1 VISAV
6 TFESELPVSVK
17 GGMRKCQKERGIVH
31 DSELLVLEEFN
42 MLLCLIVVLGC
53 TSLCEGWNAEMSER
67 EDIELIS
74 LGNRQADQERKRQA
88 EDWKDWKLIQY
99 HKPGPDKKFE
109 KSDWE
114 QYVHGW
120 GSPYNETEYWFGLKY
135 LNKVTSEGNM
145 DVLFVFN
152 NHSVGAATFVCHNF
166 TVASEPHYYRLGMKD
181 CGKTK
186 APHVWYTN
194 IARNFGWLDQA
205 PFSTTDKDHDA
216 HHDNCAHINFGGFWY
231 KQPCIEQYYPPTGD
245 KWMEAKIALRK
256 L

>member
-1 VISAV
+1 M
-6 TFESELPVSVK
+6 
-17 GGMRKCQKERGIVH
+17 G
-31 DSELLVLEEFN
+31 
-42 MLLCLIVVLGC
+42 
-53 TSLCEGWNAEMSER
+53 
-67 EDIELIS
+67 
-74 LGNRQADQERKRQA
+74 
-88 EDWKDWKLIQY
+88 DWKDWKLIQY

-135 LNKVTSEGNM
+135 LNKV
-145 DVLFVFN
+145 
-152 NHSVGAATFVCHNF
+152 
-166 TVASEPHYYRLGMKD
+166 ASESHYYRLGMKD

-231 KQPCIEQYYPPTGD
+231 KQPCIEKYYPPTGN
-245 KWMEAKIALRK
+245 KWMEAKIALRRA
-256 L
+256 